1 MTDPL
6 SSRRT
11 ERILIEAMEEVL
23 GEQGLRSVFRA
34 AQALSGEAADGDG
47 PMAGILW
54 PEHEPIPFGAMEG
67 TTALFSC
74 LLAAFEEVYGSLA
87 GRGLALRV
95 GRAAFPYV
103 LREYGDQLGLT
114 ATSFRLLPF
123 PSKLR
128 SFGTALASLFN
139 EGGQKRMQ
147 IEEQEG
153 KLLVHLL
160 RCPLCTERKGG
171 ETVCLLAVG
180 LAEESLYWM
189 SGGKIFR
196 VEEIACAAR
205 GDADCTLQ
213 IDQAPIS

>member
-1 MTDPL
+1 MTNPL
-6 SSRRT
+6 SSQRT

-34 AQALSGEAADGDG
+34 AQASSGGAAEAAE
-47 PMAGILW
+47 PASAMLW
-54 PEHEPIPFGAMEG
+54 PEQNPIPFGAMQ
-67 TTALFSC
+67 ASPAFLSC
-74 LLAAFEEVYGSLA
+74 LLAAFEEVYGNLA

-95 GRAAFPYV
+95 GRALFPHA
-103 LREYGDQLGLT
+103 LREYGEDLGLT
-114 ATSFRLLPF
+114 GTSFRLLPF
-123 PSKLR
+123 PTKLR
-128 SFGTALASLFN
+128 TFGAALTSLFN
-139 EGGQKRMQ
+139 EGEDRRVQ

-153 KLLVHLL
+153 KLLIHLR
-160 RCPLCTERKGG
+160 RCPLCSQRKGS

-189 SGGKIFR
+189 SGGKIFQ

>member
-1 MTDPL
+1 MNPL
-6 SSRRT
+6 SPRRT

-34 AQALSGEAADGDG
+34 AQALSGAAEGAESSG
-47 PMAGILW
+47 AILW
-54 PEHEPIPFGAMEG
+54 PEHEPIGFGAVEASPEFLG
-67 TTALFSC
+67 C
-74 LLAAFEEVYGSLA
+74 LLSALEEVYGSLA

-95 GRAAFPYV
+95 GRAAFPYA
-103 LREYGDQLGLT
+103 LREYGDELGLT
-114 ATSFRLLPF
+114 GTAFRLLPF

-128 SFGTALASLFN
+128 TFGAALISLFN
-139 EGGQKRMQ
+139 EGESVRMQ
-147 IEEQEG
+147 MEEREG

-160 RCPLCTERKGG
+160 RCPLCAERQASEAG
-171 ETVCLLAVG
+171 CLLAVG

-189 SGGKIFR
+189 SGGKIFQ

-213 IDQAPIS
+213 IDEAPIS